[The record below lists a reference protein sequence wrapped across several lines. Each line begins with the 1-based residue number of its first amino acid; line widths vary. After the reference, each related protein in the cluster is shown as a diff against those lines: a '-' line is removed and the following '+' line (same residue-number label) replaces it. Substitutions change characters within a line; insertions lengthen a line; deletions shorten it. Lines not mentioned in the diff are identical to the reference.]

1 MQWKIILICAAGW
14 GADMPMSGFYEVFL
28 PGLRPPASGLS
39 RTLRR
44 TLRPSALRSDI
55 RLLISFSV
63 LGDPETLT
71 RPRAP
76 LQCAAPPAGVAHL
89 RYVLVDIRGVNV
101 APTVA

>member
-55 RLLISFSV
+55 RLLISFVITFSYGSV
-63 LGDPETLT
+63 VVVIAVIGLVVGADFSSTL
-71 RPRAP
+71 
-76 LQCAAPPAGVAHL
+76 PPSFLKASEA
-89 RYVLVDIRGVNV
+89 I
-101 APTVA
+101 